1 MVNPATGNANA
12 PGPAIR
18 RSPDLSPRDWLEA
31 GQSLLRRG
39 GLRALKLRPLASE
52 LRVSTGSFY
61 HHFGDFDD
69 YQGRLADY
77 FAGAQIAEVID
88 AIGRAEANP
97 IGRIR
102 LLAQVV
108 RRRGMSRLSIAMRAW
123 AESDP
128 RARDAVQRHDGQLI
142 GFLVECLQANGF
154 DRHDAMVR
162 SYALMTLGLSKV
174 HAPELDRAT
183 LMEEMIAL
191 LCYPGDRMTTG
202 MVAEERA
209 CGPGSTITSS

>member
-1 MVNPATGNANA
+1 MVTSDPVSSRAA
-12 PGPAIR
+12 
-18 RSPDLSPRDWLEA
+18 DLSPRDWLEA

-39 GLRALKLRPLASE
+39 GLRALKLRPLAGE

-61 HHFGDFDD
+61 HHFTDFDG
-69 YQGRLADY
+69 YQGQLADY
-77 FAGAQIAEVID
+77 FAGAQIAELID
-88 AIGRAEANP
+88 AIARAEADP
-97 IGRIR
+97 VGRIR
-102 LLAQVV
+102 LLAHVV

-128 RARDAVQRHDGQLI
+128 RARDAVERHDEQVI
-142 GFLVECLQANGF
+142 GFLVACLQANRL

-162 SYALMTLGLSKV
+162 AYALMTLGLSKV

-191 LCYPGDRMTTG
+191 LCYPPTDTT
-202 MVAEERA
+202 APTAAQERT
-209 CGPGSTITSS
+209 CPKGVSTISS